1 MVSDLTALGSALLG
15 RCRRRRRGFYPLG
28 RIPRG
33 GVLAI
38 RVP

>member
-1 MVSDLTALGSALLG
+1 MVSDLAAFGSALLG
-15 RCRRRRRGFYPLG
+15 RCRRRGFYPLG

>member
-1 MVSDLTALGSALLG
+1 MVSDLAALGSALLG
-15 RCRRRRRGFYPLG
+15 RCRRRRGFYPLG